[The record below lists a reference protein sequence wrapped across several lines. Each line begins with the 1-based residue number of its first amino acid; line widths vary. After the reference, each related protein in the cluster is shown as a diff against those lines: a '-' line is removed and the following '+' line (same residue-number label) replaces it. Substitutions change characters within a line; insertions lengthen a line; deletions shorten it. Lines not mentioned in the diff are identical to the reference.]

1 MLTGHA
7 KIHFYIPRYKQEF
20 IDFLLHHSNIKPHK
34 LKKMSIDHVRR
45 IYYAIRIKQV
55 ESELQTSLE
64 SGKHMKDLTDS
75 NKKEAQQWVKQQQG

>member
-1 MLTGHA
+1 MLGHK

-20 IDFLLHHSNIKPHK
+20 IDFLQNNSNIAPYK

-45 IYYAIRIKQV
+45 IYYAIRCKEV

-64 SGKHMKDLTDS
+64 SGKHRLVIT
-75 NKKEAQQWVKQQQG
+75 V

>member
-45 IYYAIRIKQV
+45 IYYAIRCKEV

-64 SGKHMKDLTDS
+64 SGKHRLVIT
-75 NKKEAQQWVKQQQG
+75 V